1 MKTIQ
6 VWWCPV
12 LVRQRQ
18 KDQEF
23 KVSLDYSAY
32 LWTTRDYLRKKSE
45 WLHVNTSAN
54 VKPLASR
61 LLRTTSVCKGPWIRA
76 AQLCSDLRHWSPAGF
91 CWWGGR
97 CQEWSL

>member
-1 MKTIQ
+1 MMVPSTYEAEAKRIRSSRSALTIQ
-6 VWWCPV
+6 HG
-12 LVRQRQ
+12 
-18 KDQEF
+18 
-23 KVSLDYSAY
+23 
-32 LWTTRDYLRKKSE
+32 TTQDYLRKKSE

-76 AQLCSDLRHWSPAGF
+76 AQLCSDLHHWNPAGF